1 MKRFSEQLEEEV
13 DAETAAAMRGAEDE
27 VSAREQ
33 AILYVHPVCHLFVDF
48 NYLLN
53 LSACV
58 HTSIHRYT
66 LEYETKLCM
75 FSNNLDGVFMW
86 QCTES

>member
-33 AILYVHPVCHLFVDF
+33 AILYVQPVCYLFVDL
-48 NYLLN
+48 NNLLN
-53 LSACV
+53 LSALYV
-58 HTSIHRYT
+58 PPYIDTPWK
-66 LEYETKLCM
+66 YEIKLCI
-75 FSNNLDGVFMW
+75 FSHYLDGVFMW
-86 QCTES
+86 QCTEG